1 MTSIRIKDLC
11 KRLSLNTE
19 KRVVKY
25 ALEIARRASSKC
37 RNLGGVRSLVSDTRK
52 NSREKRRKR
61 KQGVV
66 CVDAISV
73 ELACQVCKYALTED
87 KRKTLIKRSGQ
98 NRNVYQQT
106 LVKIRTSLG
115 IKIEV
120 SMRTVALKFGLQS
133 LLPFANVI
141 LSQYKKRTR
150 EQIGAIQSQFL
161 KFDNPS
167 FEAAALS
174 LAASKRKVR
183 VDAER
188 LVNAVGTTIIE
199 FRRIRNSM
207 LETCMDLVSTATTTK
222 SSVVKKSTTKT
233 IQKKRKRSL
242 TKTFEEEK
250 PEEVIP
256 GYENTKEASEARA
269 KAAEEQANREYL
281 EWKRSVTSDKKK
293 HQKKKRK
300 KQTSIVA
307 AFNQEVQGGG
317 STKETENSPNDS
329 NTGEEH
335 AFKKKKN
342 GSTNDLDSLLAASF
356 S

>member
-1 MTSIRIKDLC
+1 M
-11 KRLSLNTE
+11 
-19 KRVVKY
+19 
-25 ALEIARRASSKC
+25 
-37 RNLGGVRSLVSDTRK
+37 
-52 NSREKRRKR
+52 
-61 KQGVV
+61 

-150 EQIGAIQSQFL
+150 EQIGVIQSQFL

-222 SSVVKKSTTKT
+222 SSVVKKATTEKN
-233 IQKKRKRSL
+233 RKRSL

>member
-1 MTSIRIKDLC
+1 M
-11 KRLSLNTE
+11 
-19 KRVVKY
+19 
-25 ALEIARRASSKC
+25 
-37 RNLGGVRSLVSDTRK
+37 
-52 NSREKRRKR
+52 
-61 KQGVV
+61 

-73 ELACQVCKYALTED
+73 ELACQVCKYPLTEE

-150 EQIGAIQSQFL
+150 EQIGVIQSQFL

-207 LETCMDLVSTATTTK
+207 LDTCMDLVSTATTK
-222 SSVVKKSTTKT
+222 SSSVKKSSAT
-233 IQKKRKRSL
+233 QKKRKRSL
-242 TKTFEEEK
+242 TQKLEEAEQ
-250 PEEVIP
+250 VIP

-281 EWKRSVTSDKKK
+281 EWKRSVTAGKKK
-293 HQKKKRK
+293 QEIDLSKSKKKRK
-300 KQTSIVA
+300 KQTSILA
-307 AFNQEVQGGG
+307 AFNQEVQGGGGGG

-329 NTGEEH
+329 NTSD
-335 AFKKKKN
+335 ASKKK
-342 GSTNDLDSLLAASF
+342 GSTNELDSLLAASF

>member
-1 MTSIRIKDLC
+1 
-11 KRLSLNTE
+11 
-19 KRVVKY
+19 
-25 ALEIARRASSKC
+25 
-37 RNLGGVRSLVSDTRK
+37 
-52 NSREKRRKR
+52 
-61 KQGVV
+61 
-66 CVDAISV
+66 VDAISV

-207 LETCMDLVSTATTTK
+207 LETCMDLVSTATTK
-222 SSVVKKSTTKT
+222 SSSVKKSSTT
-233 IQKKRKRSL
+233 QKKRKRSL
-242 TKTFEEEK
+242 T
-250 PEEVIP
+250 
-256 GYENTKEASEARA
+256 
-269 KAAEEQANREYL
+269 
-281 EWKRSVTSDKKK
+281 
-293 HQKKKRK
+293 
-300 KQTSIVA
+300 
-307 AFNQEVQGGG
+307 
-317 STKETENSPNDS
+317 
-329 NTGEEH
+329 
-335 AFKKKKN
+335 
-342 GSTNDLDSLLAASF
+342 
-356 S
+356 